1 MGEVRAGGMIADVS
15 ADLNAG
21 GLEITELVS
30 RLRGGDIRALARA
43 ISIVEGGLPGASQLL
58 QACRAHLEN
67 ALRIGVSPA
76 PSPWY
81 W

>member
-43 ISIVEGGLPGASQLL
+43 GVTQFNIYLMCGDEEDTLEKYKKEILPAFREAS
-58 QACRAHLEN
+58 
-67 ALRIGVSPA
+67 
-76 PSPWY
+76 
-81 W
+81 